1 MAKVVEGLFY
11 TKSHEWVKIEGE
23 FAFIGL
29 TEVGQHE
36 LGNIVYIDLPEVDED
51 VSLGNEY
58 GAVESSKA
66 TSDLLSPVSGK
77 VVEVNSS
84 LSDTPDKLNHN
95 PFDSWIIKVKLSDKS
110 QLDKLLDSKAYK
122 ELIEK

>member
-1 MAKVVEGLFY
+1 MAKVVEGLLY

-36 LGNIVYIDLPEVDED
+36 LGNIVYIDLPEVDEE

-77 VVEVNSS
+77 VVEVNNS
-84 LSDTPDKLNHN
+84 LSDTPDKLNRN

-122 ELIEK
+122 ELIEE

>member
-1 MAKVVEGLFY
+1 MAKVVEGLLY

-36 LGNIVYIDLPEVDED
+36 LGNIVYIDLPEVGEE

-77 VVEVNSS
+77 VVEVNDS
-84 LSDTPDKLNHN
+84 LSDTPDKLNRN

>member
-1 MAKVVEGLFY
+1 MAKVVEGLLY

-36 LGNIVYIDLPEVDED
+36 LGNIVYIDLPEVGEE

-77 VVEVNSS
+77 VVEVNNS
-84 LSDTPDKLNHN
+84 LSDTPDKLNRN

-122 ELIEK
+122 ELIEE

>member
-36 LGNIVYIDLPEVDED
+36 LGNIVYIDLPEVDEE

-77 VVEVNSS
+77 VVEVNNS
-84 LSDTPDKLNHN
+84 LSDTPDKLNRN

-122 ELIEK
+122 ELIEE

>member
-1 MAKVVEGLFY
+1 MAKVVEGLLY

-36 LGNIVYIDLPEVDED
+36 LGNIVYIDLPEVDEE

-77 VVEVNSS
+77 VEEVNNS
-84 LSDTPDKLNHN
+84 LSDTPDKLNRN

-122 ELIEK
+122 ELIEE

>member
-1 MAKVVEGLFY
+1 MAKVVEGLLY

-77 VVEVNSS
+77 VVEVNNS
-84 LSDTPDKLNHN
+84 LSDTPDKLNRN
-95 PFDSWIIKVKLSDKS
+95 PFDSWIIKVKLFDKS

>member
-1 MAKVVEGLFY
+1 MAKVVEGLLY

-23 FAFIGL
+23 FALIGL

-36 LGNIVYIDLPEVDED
+36 LGNIVYIDLPEIDEE

-77 VVEVNSS
+77 VVEVNNS
-84 LSDTPDKLNHN
+84 LSDTPDKLNRN

-122 ELIEK
+122 ELIEE

>member
-1 MAKVVEGLFY
+1 MAKVVEGLLY

-36 LGNIVYIDLPEVDED
+36 LGNIVYIDLPEADED

-77 VVEVNSS
+77 VVEVNNS
-84 LSDTPDKLNHN
+84 LSDTPDKLNRN

>member
-1 MAKVVEGLFY
+1 MAKVVEGLLY

-36 LGNIVYIDLPEVDED
+36 LGNIVYIDQPEVDEE

-77 VVEVNSS
+77 VVEVNNS
-84 LSDTPDKLNHN
+84 LSDTPDKLNRN

-122 ELIEK
+122 ELIEE

>member
-1 MAKVVEGLFY
+1 MAKVVEGLLY

-29 TEVGQHE
+29 TETGQHE
-36 LGNIVYIDLPEVDED
+36 LGNIVYIDLPEVDEE

-77 VVEVNSS
+77 VVEVNNS

>member
-1 MAKVVEGLFY
+1 MAKIIEGLLY

-23 FAFIGL
+23 FAYVGL
-29 TEVGQHE
+29 TDVGQHE

-66 TSDLLSPVSGK
+66 TSDLLAPVSGK
-77 VVEVNSS
+77 VVEVNSK
-84 LSDTPDKLNHN
+84 LADTPDLLNRT
-95 PFDSWIIKVKLSDKS
+95 PFDSWIIKIKLSDKS

-122 ELIEK
+122 ALTDK

>member
-1 MAKVVEGLFY
+1 MAKVVEGLLY

-36 LGNIVYIDLPEVDED
+36 LGNIVYIDLPEVGEE

-77 VVEVNSS
+77 VVEVNNS
-84 LSDTPDKLNHN
+84 LSDTPDKLNRN

>member
-1 MAKVVEGLFY
+1 MAKVVEGLLY

-36 LGNIVYIDLPEVDED
+36 LGNIVYIDLPEADED

-77 VVEVNSS
+77 VVEVNNS
-84 LSDTPDKLNHN
+84 LSNTPDKLNRN